1 MMLLTLIRLSGTYQT
16 AHRAVTFSSLS
27 SFLNQERY
35 KVRKCLD
42 KLVECKM
49 LKKTKDRRFPKALC
63 LVINRNYSEWT
74 CARLLY
80 EDALGCLNTSKL
92 QTTSS
97 PAAST
102 ESLAAAEETPDK
114 VEHRSRGKKH
124 NIKSSGI
131 HKYDHSTQ
139 KADSCSVKK
148 HNIKSSE
155 IHKFDHSLLTKDVRP
170 AFNTKH
176 FHDLPFKIQNSSFKI
191 QHFHAYGPRAPA
203 LEELR
208 LP

>member
-49 LKKTKDRRFPKALC
+49 LKKTKDPRFPKALC

-124 NIKSSGI
+124 NIKSS
-131 HKYDHSTQ
+131 
-139 KADSCSVKK
+139 
-148 HNIKSSE
+148 E
-155 IHKFDHSLLTKDVRP
+155 IHKFDHSLLTKDARP
-170 AFNTKH
+170 AFNIQHSALIKH
-176 FHDLPFKIQNSSFKI
+176 SSFKI
-191 QHFHAYGPRAPA
+191 QHFHDSRPRAPA
-203 LEELR
+203 LEEL
-208 LP
+208 LFP